1 MSTMDMDRD
10 DFDHDDFDRLL
21 ADVSAMDDDAL
32 DAVVARAAADYN
44 APPSEM
50 RPPTEAMWTRIA
62 SAQRPAK
69 RGLHVQR
76 WQLIAASVA
85 FVAFGITIGRQ
96 WSGVAGSHATPA
108 PHAAVAHA
116 SGTNGTSSAM
126 SSTAPNVTTPAPV
139 ADAGS
144 AIHAA
149 SSPSDVPSTHS
160 TPRLTSSSQSS
171 HAAARVSDGS
181 SGVAMVSGSNAA
193 YQLATMRHF
202 AAAEA
207 LLASY
212 DGSAHDAKT
221 DAQLASWA
229 SDLLSQTRLLLDSPA
244 GRDPVRRRL
253 LQDLELVLV
262 QMAQLS
268 PDASKSATLEHE
280 LIDGSVRH
288 NDIITRL
295 RSAVPAGA
303 TTAL

>member
-1 MSTMDMDRD
+1 MRE
-10 DFDHDDFDRLL
+10 
-21 ADVSAMDDDAL
+21 
-32 DAVVARAAADYN
+32 ARRT
-44 APPSEM
+44 P
-50 RPPTEAMWTRIA
+50 
-62 SAQRPAK
+62 
-69 RGLHVQR
+69 RGMQGHLHVQR
-76 WQLIAASVA
+76 WQLLAASVA

-96 WSGVAGSHATPA
+96 WSGVAGSGAHAAPASQAPVTRTAVTPA
-108 PHAAVAHA
+108 PIAHA
-116 SGTNGTSSAM
+116 PSE
-126 SSTAPNVTTPAPV
+126 TTPAQV
-139 ADAGS
+139 ADAGNVTHVS
-144 AIHAA
+144 SVHAI
-149 SSPSDVPSTHS
+149 
-160 TPRLTSSSQSS
+160 PRLTSPS
-171 HAAARVSDGS
+171 HAAPRVDDGTS
-181 SGVAMVSGSNAA
+181 SVATVSGSNAT
-193 YQLATMRHF
+193 YQLATIRHF

-212 DGSAHDAKT
+212 DGSARDAKT

-229 SDLLSQTRLLLDSPA
+229 SDLLSQTRLLIDSPA

>member
-1 MSTMDMDRD
+1 MSTMDRD
-10 DFDHDDFDRLL
+10 EMGDDFDRLL
-21 ADVSAMDDDAL
+21 ADVSRMDDEAL
-32 DAVVARAAADYN
+32 DAVVARATADYN
-44 APPSEM
+44 APPAGM

-62 SAQRPAK
+62 ATQRGAP
-69 RGLHVQR
+69 RGMRGHLHVQR
-76 WQLIAASVA
+76 WQLLAASVA

-96 WSGVAGSHATPA
+96 WSGVAGSGTHAVPA
-108 PHAAVAHA
+108 SQAPVTRTAV
-116 SGTNGTSSAM
+116 
-126 SSTAPNVTTPAPV
+126 TPAPV
-139 ADAGS
+139 AHAPSETTPAQVADAGNVT
-144 AIHAA
+144 HV
-149 SSPSDVPSTHS
+149 SSVHGI
-160 TPRLTSSSQSS
+160 PRVTSPS
-171 HAAARVSDGS
+171 HAAPRVDDGT
-181 SGVAMVSGSNAA
+181 SGVATASGSNAA

-212 DGSAHDAKT
+212 DGSARDAKT

>member
-1 MSTMDMDRD
+1 MSTMDRD
-10 DFDHDDFDRLL
+10 EMGHDDFDRLL
-21 ADVSAMDDDAL
+21 ADVSRMDDEAL
-32 DAVVARAAADYN
+32 DAVVARATADYN
-44 APPSEM
+44 APPAGM

-62 SAQRPAK
+62 ATQRGAP
-69 RGLHVQR
+69 RGMRGHLHVQR
-76 WQLIAASVA
+76 WQLLAASVA

-96 WSGVAGSHATPA
+96 WSGVAGTGAHAAQSPRAAVTHTAVTPA
-108 PHAAVAHA
+108 PVAHA
-116 SGTNGTSSAM
+116 PS
-126 SSTAPNVTTPAPV
+126 VTTPAQV

-144 AIHAA
+144 ATHV
-149 SSPSDVPSTHS
+149 SPTHS
-160 TPRLTSSSQSS
+160 IPRITAPS
-171 HAAARVSDGS
+171 HAAPRVDDGT
-181 SGVAMVSGSNAA
+181 SGVATVSGSNAA

-212 DGSAHDAKT
+212 DGSARDAKT

-268 PDASKSATLEHE
+268 PDASKSAALEHE

>member
-1 MSTMDMDRD
+1 MSTMDRD
-10 DFDHDDFDRLL
+10 EMGDDFDRLL
-21 ADVSAMDDDAL
+21 ADVSRMDDEAL
-32 DAVVARAAADYN
+32 DAVVARATADYN
-44 APPSEM
+44 APPAGM

-62 SAQRPAK
+62 ATQRGAP
-69 RGLHVQR
+69 RGMRGHLHVQR
-76 WQLIAASVA
+76 WQLLAASVA

-96 WSGVAGSHATPA
+96 WSGVAGSGT
-108 PHAAVAHA
+108 HAAPA
-116 SGTNGTSSAM
+116 SQAPVTR
-126 SSTAPNVTTPAPV
+126 TAVTPAPV
-139 ADAGS
+139 AHAPSETTPAQVADAGKVT
-144 AIHAA
+144 HV
-149 SSPSDVPSTHS
+149 SPTHS
-160 TPRLTSSSQSS
+160 IPRVTSPS
-171 HAAARVSDGS
+171 HAAPRVDDGT
-181 SGVAMVSGSNAA
+181 SGVATASGSNAA

-212 DGSAHDAKT
+212 DGSARDAKT

-268 PDASKSATLEHE
+268 PDASKSAALEHE

>member
-1 MSTMDMDRD
+1 MSTMDRD
-10 DFDHDDFDRLL
+10 EMGHDDFDQLL
-21 ADVSAMDDDAL
+21 ADVSRMDDEAL
-32 DAVVARAAADYN
+32 DAVVARATADYN
-44 APPSEM
+44 APPAGM

-62 SAQRPAK
+62 ATQRSAP
-69 RGLHVQR
+69 RGMRGHLHVQR
-76 WQLIAASVA
+76 WQLLAASVA

-96 WSGVAGSHATPA
+96 WSGVAGSGAHAAQSPHAAITRATVTPA
-108 PHAAVAHA
+108 PVAHA
-116 SGTNGTSSAM
+116 PSE
-126 SSTAPNVTTPAPV
+126 TTPAQV

-144 AIHAA
+144 ATHAA
-149 SSPSDVPSTHS
+149 ATHS
-160 TPRLTSSSQSS
+160 IPQVTSPS
-171 HAAARVSDGS
+171 HAAPRVDDGT
-181 SGVAMVSGSNAA
+181 SGRASRTTASGSNAA

-212 DGSAHDAKT
+212 DGSARDAKT

>member
-1 MSTMDMDRD
+1 MSTMDND
-10 DFDHDDFDRLL
+10 DFDSLL
-21 ADVSAMDDDAL
+21 ADVSRMDDEAL
-32 DAVVARAAADYN
+32 DAVVARATADYN
-44 APPSEM
+44 APPAEM
-50 RPPTEAMWTRIA
+50 RLPTEAMWTRIA
-62 SAQRPAK
+62 ATQRHASHGAQAHR
-69 RGLHVQR
+69 HVQR

-85 FVAFGITIGRQ
+85 FLAFGITIGRQ
-96 WSGVAGSHATPA
+96 WSGVAGTGAHATPSSHAVA
-108 PHAAVAHA
+108 PAAVVHA
-116 SGTNGTSSAM
+116 SGS
-126 SSTAPNVTTPAPV
+126 SSTPSTTPAQV
-139 ADAGS
+139 ADAGNAVS
-144 AIHAA
+144 DAHHPA
-149 SSPSDVPSTHS
+149 SGTASPTHS
-160 TPRLTSSSQSS
+160 TS
-171 HAAARVSDGS
+171 HAAPRVDDGT
-181 SGVAMVSGSNAA
+181 SGASIAPSSNAA

-212 DGSAHDAKT
+212 DGSARDAKT

-268 PDASKSATLEHE
+268 PDASKSAALEHE